1 MGFVNQ
7 ETYQHTNWD
16 AVAKNPSAARAK
28 YGSWIWSHDAE
39 EYTYANYGRAFQSIV
54 ERTQFEN
61 TNIPPGY
68 TPKPWNIDELL
79 ALKEEGKDIELEGDW
94 S

>member
-16 AVAKNPSAARAK
+16 AVAKNPGAVKAK

-54 ERTQFEN
+54 EGTQFEN

-68 TPKPWNIDELL
+68 TLETWSIDELL
-79 ALKEEGKDIELEGDW
+79 ALKDEGKDIELEGDW

>member
-7 ETYQHTNWD
+7 ETYQLTNWD
-16 AVAKNPSAARAK
+16 AVAKNPSAAKAK
-28 YGSWIWSHDAE
+28 YGGWIWSHDAE

-54 ERTQFEN
+54 EGTQFEN

-68 TPKPWNIDELL
+68 TPEPWSIDELL